1 MPIKVYSRW
10 QINKT
15 MTNKLCQTHCII
27 GFSISLLIHIQA
39 IIPRK
44 EQRNEDIDG
53 SVNKNLAIILTIT
66 IDCDSQLLQYK
77 FSSYLKYEDVLPH
90 RQSKKQENP
99 A

>member
-44 EQRNEDIDG
+44 EQKKNQDIDG
-53 SVNKNLAIILTIT
+53 SVNNNLAIILAMT
-66 IDCDSQLLQYK
+66 IDCDSHN
-77 FSSYLKYEDVLPH
+77 FSSI
-90 RQSKKQENP
+90 N
-99 A
+99 